1 MGAGVKDIFALK
13 SDFSVWS
20 AANTA
25 YFVHFRLLNIL
36 FTGSAI
42 NLK

>member
-1 MGAGVKDIFALK
+1 MGAGITDIFTLK
-13 SDFSVWS
+13 SDFSVGC